1 MQASV
6 PLGVDDITRI
16 EIENKICREGGP
28 LPDCFSC
35 PMEHVLCLLEEVISS
50 FNQIMRIC
58 QSEYLRK
65 MHVVLICLKTIG
77 FMAANK
83 FSF

>member
-35 PMEHVLCLLEEVISS
+35 LMEHVLCLLEEVISS
-50 FNQIMRIC
+50 FNQIMRIP
-58 QSEYLRK
+58 SVR
-65 MHVVLICLKTIG
+65 V
-77 FMAANK
+77 
-83 FSF
+83 S

>member
-1 MQASV
+1 MQASA

-50 FNQIMRIC
+50 FNQW
-58 QSEYLRK
+58 RK
-65 MHVVLICLKTIG
+65 GHRFTWVVMG
-77 FMAANK
+77 RNE
-83 FSF
+83 

>member
-16 EIENKICREGGP
+16 EIENSICREGGP

-35 PMEHVLCLLEEVISS
+35 PMEHVLCLLEEV
-50 FNQIMRIC
+50 
-58 QSEYLRK
+58 YLC
-65 MHVVLICLKTIG
+65 VLCLK
-77 FMAANK
+77 
-83 FSF
+83 SL